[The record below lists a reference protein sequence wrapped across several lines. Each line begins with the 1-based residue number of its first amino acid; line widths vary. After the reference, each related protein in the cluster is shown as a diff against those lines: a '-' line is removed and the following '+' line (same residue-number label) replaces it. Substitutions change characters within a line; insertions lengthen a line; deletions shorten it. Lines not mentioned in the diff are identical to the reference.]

1 MTSDDSYYSND
12 TAQGAQDNAVFEWA
26 QDNAVFEGALDLA
39 TRGAG
44 DCNYINGSY
53 LRYQDL
59 GSLFRQYQPIQN
71 AVSVL
76 PTRALA
82 TFNGWDSAEEE
93 DTKVRPEIKSLNDWF
108 EESWRS
114 KVSEALIVGRLY
126 RDAYI
131 WVDVIDGGDTTK
143 PLGNHRGI
151 LRIEVFA
158 EHEMSFDNND
168 FEYSEFA
175 IPSTSRGALIFP
187 NSIHCSRLIRVPGK
201 IIPAVL
207 REQSFGWG
215 NHNYSNA
222 SVLDTFYSAFLGWL
236 QSNGAAIQMLDSHS
250 AFIMKM
256 KNLAMKVNGKNTD
269 ELSGRFKMIL
279 QGLKKVKG
287 IFVDANQEEATFIN
301 RTYNGVNDI
310 LDCIESYMAS
320 SSDTPR
326 EFIVEPRT
334 KVDGISLA
342 AREELAQSIDL
353 YKNTH
358 IKPILQKII
367 KVWSLWSTND
377 VTITEPIEPVFSE
390 SLILTPTEKAAQR
403 FKTIQG
409 LALLQKSNSLSTSE
423 IRWTLAKD
431 ERLVEGQININS
443 SETKKLEKQQKEA
456 LAPKGATRTTSP
468 ETKMVNTLT
477 SKEGKSPYS
486 AD

>member
-1 MTSDDSYYSND
+1 MTDSND
-12 TAQGAQDNAVFEWA
+12 DIQWSQDNAI
-26 QDNAVFEGALDLA
+26 FEGALDLA

-44 DCNYINGSY
+44 DCDYIRGTY

-59 GSLFRQYQPIQN
+59 GALFRQYQPIQN

-82 TFNGWDSAEEE
+82 TFNGWDSAREA
-93 DTKVRPEIKSLNDWF
+93 DTEVLPEIKSLNDWF
-108 EESWRS
+108 ERSWRS

-126 RDAYI
+126 RDSYI
-131 WVDVIDGGDTTK
+131 WVDVIDGGDTTR
-143 PLGNHRGI
+143 PLGSHRGI

-158 EHEMSFDNND
+158 EHELSFDNSD
-168 FEYSEFA
+168 YDYSEFA
-175 IPSTSRGALIFP
+175 TPSTSRGALIFP

-207 REQSFGWG
+207 REESFGWG
-215 NHNYSNA
+215 NHSYSNA
-222 SVLDTFYSAFLGWL
+222 SVLDTFYSAFLGWI

-256 KNLAMKVNGKNTD
+256 KNLALKVNGKNTD

-287 IFVDANQEEATFIN
+287 IFIDANQEDAQFIN
-301 RTYNGVNDI
+301 RTYSGVKDI

-320 SSDTPR
+320 ASDTPR
-326 EFIVEPRT
+326 EFLVEPRT
-334 KVDGISLA
+334 KVDGISSA

-353 YKNTH
+353 YKDTH
-358 IKPILQKII
+358 IKPILQKIL
-367 KVWSLWSTND
+367 KVWSLWAETD
-377 VTITEPIEPVFSE
+377 TITDPIEPVFGA

-431 ERLVEGQININS
+431 ERLVDGQINIDS
-443 SETKKLEKQQKEA
+443 SQTKKLEKQQKEA
-456 LAPKGATRTTSP
+456 LAPKGIARTTSP

-477 SKEGKSPYS
+477 SKEGKAPYS